1 MRNLRLSMGVCALSI
16 TLLLAGCGQADTGTA
31 SLTVTSIPQAEVFV
45 DGVSVGE
52 TGSAFALD
60 AGRHKVEVRLDKFQ
74 TFETT
79 VELAA
84 DTSDVLDTVLMPQDP
99 SDPVV
104 IAKLA
109 ESLDIE
115 VAPFVAPRTTRGGA
129 SKHSPATLLWPARDI
144 RKNGLVNYAIEADET
159 YGGDGALEFR
169 HGRKVLYREAF
180 NPESVTTVRSIPAEV
195 LEHVKVGRT
204 ITWGIYFED
213 QRRPIT
219 AKFRIVQRPKAE
231 RRLEKLRNS
240 RHMQR
245 QPLITRQIMA
255 ATVLENNRLY
265 TEALVANLKVAADHP
280 SSTQPYRGIVTTL
293 RRLDAEHSELFAF
306 VSPFVG
312 GKGGHAGISKP
323 GVTAQN
329 GNVLGLRAW
338 SPAPTA
344 TAPTVAVAPTTGS
357 ATGSGMQSGPH
368 GQGVTPSGSSADG
381 TPEGTEPA
389 AATEVPTTQAA
400 EQVAMLNVVREQSA
414 QADEA
419 GRRAQEVADHAQA
432 DAMTAEAAAAAAE
445 EAAGAAEANATAAR
459 EAVEQADEPTREQQ
473 EAMAQAGMAA
483 EEAREAANSARE
495 AADQARDAAAGMA
508 DAAAEA
514 AQHAEAMSTALQN
527 ALHTGSG
534 SEGTAVEPNADP
546 AAAEQAGREAAAQAA
561 VDAEAGVSQA
571 ADAVTAAN
579 AELEAADAARADDP
593 SEDALN
599 RYNEARSALDAAVKA
614 GEEARAALDAARMA
628 VEKLNK

>member
-52 TGSAFALD
+52 TGSVFALD
-60 AGRHKVEVRLDKFQ
+60 AGRHKVEVRLDRFQ

-79 VELAA
+79 VELTANA
-84 DTSDVLDTVLMPQDP
+84 SDVLDTVLMPQDP

-338 SPAPTA
+338 SPTPTA
-344 TAPTVAVAPTTGS
+344 TAPTVAAAPTTGS
-357 ATGSGMQSGPH
+357 PATSGPH

-389 AATEVPTTQAA
+389 AATEVPTTQAG
-400 EQVAMLNVVREQSA
+400 EQVAMLNAVREQSA

-419 GRRAQEVADHAQA
+419 GRRAQEVADHAQT

-459 EAVEQADEPTREQQ
+459 LAVEQADEPTREQQ

-483 EEAREAANSARE
+483 EEAREAANNSRE
-495 AADQARDAAAGMA
+495 AADQARDAAARMA
-508 DAAAEA
+508 HDAAEA
-514 AQHAEAMSTALQN
+514 AQHAEAMSTVLQSAL
-527 ALHTGSG
+527 LTGSG
-534 SEGTAVEPNADP
+534 NEGTAVEPNADP
-546 AAAEQAGREAAAQAA
+546 AAAEQAGREAAAQAV
-561 VDAEAGVSQA
+561 VDAEAGTSQA

-579 AELEAADAARADDP
+579 AELEAADAARSDDP

-599 RYNEARSALDAAVKA
+599 RYNEARSALEAAVKA